1 MEDEKILQLYFARD
15 EEALRQ
21 TQVCYGGRLLTL
33 AQNIVR
39 NREDAEESV
48 NDTYLAAWQT
58 IPPKKPNFFLAYLSK
73 ICRNFAFGKLDWQQ
87 AAKRRAEVVTL
98 SQEMEQCIPDKAREA
113 ELESREI
120 ARAVNDFLRG
130 LTPENRGLF
139 LRRYW
144 YCDTI
149 EEIARR
155 YGMGQSKVKM
165 RLRRIRQQLAA
176 YLEQEGIFL

>member
-120 ARAVNDFLRG
+120 ARAVNGFLRG
-130 LTPENRGLF
+130 LNQENRGLF

>member
-1 MEDEKILQLYFARD
+1 MEDEKILALYFARD
-15 EEALRQ
+15 EEAIRQ
-21 TQVCYGGRLLTL
+21 TQACYGGRLTVL
-33 AQNIVR
+33 AQNILR
-39 NREDAEESV
+39 SREDAEESV
-48 NDTYLAAWQT
+48 NDTYLTAWQT

-120 ARAVNDFLRG
+120 ARAVNDFLR
-130 LTPENRGLF
+130 
-139 LRRYW
+139 RYW

-149 EEIARR
+149 EEIAQR

-165 RLRRIRQQLAA
+165 RLRRIRQQLAIH
-176 YLEQEGIFL
+176 LEQEGIFL

>member
-1 MEDEKILQLYFARD
+1 MEDEKILALYFARD
-15 EEALRQ
+15 EEAIRQ
-21 TQVCYGGRLLTL
+21 TQACYGGRLTVL
-33 AQNIVR
+33 AQNILR
-39 NREDAEESV
+39 SREDAEESV
-48 NDTYLAAWQT
+48 NDTYLTAWQT

-149 EEIARR
+149 EEIAQR

-165 RLRRIRQQLAA
+165 RLKRIRQQLAIH
-176 YLEQEGIFL
+176 LEQEGIFL